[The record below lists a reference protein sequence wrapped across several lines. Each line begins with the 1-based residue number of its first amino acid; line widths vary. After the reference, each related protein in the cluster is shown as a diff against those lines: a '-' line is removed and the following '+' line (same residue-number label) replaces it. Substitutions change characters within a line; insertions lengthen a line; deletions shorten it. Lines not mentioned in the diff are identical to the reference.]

1 MPCFVCFLNFSCNK
15 KWPKNKSSQNALKI
29 LHDFFLNIS
38 EFLVQIISEGGA
50 PGGHNPPGRAKTPR
64 RALVGCGPHVGPL
77 TYLFIPHHHL
87 PPEKNHHCS
96 LSYVL
101 ALKPADF
108 DLFARSSVSKT
119 VSGDCCL
126 VCDSTVCPISFCFS
140 GLYFE

>member
-1 MPCFVCFLNFSCNK
+1 MGTTHL
-15 KWPKNKSSQNALKI
+15 
-29 LHDFFLNIS
+29 
-38 EFLVQIISEGGA
+38 GA
-50 PGGHNPPGRAKTPR
+50 PGPPR
-64 RALVGCGPHVGPL
+64 RALVGYGPHVGPL

-87 PPEKNHHCS
+87 PPEKIPHSS
-96 LSYVL
+96 LSLSLSLSLSRVL

-108 DLFARSSVSKT
+108 DLFARSSVSEA